1 MAARKI
7 FPGSFFHFFKIA
19 RVEQMCYTTM
29 KLGFFAKK
37 SPAKKSPAKKQEEGG
52 SS

>member
-1 MAARKI
+1 MAAGNFFRA
-7 FPGSFFHFFKIA
+7 SFFHFFKIA

-37 SPAKKSPAKKQEEGG
+37 SPAKKQEEGG

>member
-1 MAARKI
+1 MAARKF

-37 SPAKKSPAKKQEEGG
+37 SLAKKQEEGG

>member
-37 SPAKKSPAKKQEEGG
+37 SLAKKQEEGG